1 MSQHTEALESLSLC
15 FLFFRLVVSSFTN
28 FSYNLFDH
36 GFRGNATINIMILG
50 KLIVLVPVS
59 HLAHIIMWKDKST
72 HLSYFPFIEVM
83 WASKTCFMESH
94 KFLECL
100 MLMNWSHFSLPF
112 ALKHMEPII
121 TYHLVHV
128 LSNACFDKSDY
139 WACLFVVAKKELFY
153 IADLSLPMW
162 WWISYLECKSP
173 S

>member
-1 MSQHTEALESLSLC
+1 MIKCMLMSKHTEALESLSLC

-36 GFRGNATINIMILG
+36 GFRRNATINIMILG
-50 KLIVLVPVS
+50 KLIMLVPVS

-100 MLMNWSHFSLPF
+100 MLMN
-112 ALKHMEPII
+112 
-121 TYHLVHV
+121 
-128 LSNACFDKSDY
+128 
-139 WACLFVVAKKELFY
+139 
-153 IADLSLPMW
+153 
-162 WWISYLECKSP
+162 
-173 S
+173 